1 VNQLITGISGIS
13 ALISMLTSG
22 VSQGTMIRQQLRP
35 QQQQVQP
42 CPPNTTPQWVTASNG
57 ERVQICL
64 APTQAQVQP

>member
-13 ALISMLTSG
+13 SLIGLLTGSI
-22 VSQGTMIRQQLRP
+22 SQGVMVRQQLRP

-42 CPPNTTPQWVTASNG
+42 CPANTTPQWVTASNG

-64 APTQAQVQP
+64 APPQAQVQP